1 LALSL
6 HLLRPLRPLF
16 LVEGKPDHTFGYLGG
31 RRIDGLTL
39 QTWRLRSRLR
49 ARKYAAGFLQVYGL
63 GASLLE
69 QYGEPWVIFSLLAS
83 ISESVD

>member
-16 LVEGKPDHTFGYLGG
+16 LVEGEPDHTFGYLRG
-31 RRIDGLTL
+31 RIDGLTL

-63 GASLLE
+63 GAPLLE
-69 QYGEPWVIFSLLAS
+69 QHGESWVVFSLLAS